1 MTLFSKLRSA
11 QAVQMLCG
19 ATVTAGK
26 KNGGRRPFAFAP
38 VALDRSVPQSDYV
51 LLAAHYYS
59 NILGRYPRDESRTYQ
74 LSSDLHWMVH
84 LIVERGVWP
93 DSNLFDY
100 AGVGDDVELV
110 RNAGIDGQQ
119 VGVALIRPLLADDL
133 DVGVE
138 IPAGM
143 PDEDVNLSVIAALQG
158 IIPMLDEKSLVLFDH
173 VLRRIRLYHNE
184 GADYSDPTAA
194 PRLVNQAFRD
204 ASDQGN

>member
-26 KNGGRRPFAFAP
+26 KNGGRRPFAFVPA
-38 VALDRSVPQSDYV
+38 ALDRTVPQSDYV

-110 RNAGIDGQQ
+110 GRGDLEGQR
-119 VGVALIRPLLADDL
+119 VGVALIRPLLGVDL

-143 PDEDVNLSVIAALQG
+143 PDEDVNLSVIAMLQG
-158 IIPMLDEKSLVLFDH
+158 ILPMLDEKAMVLFDH

-204 ASDQGN
+204 AGGDGN